1 MNKKDVEIVGQ
12 PSMKRS
18 PSKELRR
25 CTECDFNCYGEI
37 PFKKHCDS
45 VHRQCTLFQCAICEF
60 EATSLPLLNAHMQA
74 KHTDKE
80 RDTHLCNKCEKSFPY
95 RFLLEN
101 HICFKCNK
109 CSFIGNSSIA
119 IASHVQ
125 ANHEKVSV
133 QIETN
138 IRFQCELCDYTY
150 KYNIQIKKHRQAA
163 HNSTDTN
170 EEFPCEE
177 CNLSFG
183 NSKYLEEHMQS
194 YHHNTAVPC
203 SYCGIPLDKKDYRE
217 HMLEFHEDT
226 VILYTIGKQVD
237 ELHEKLETI
246 EAFKSDLIHNM
257 KNLMNAQN
265 EIKQELFLIRNN
277 QINKNYSSPEPKKE
291 TSKISAA
298 VKETNS
304 DKVKTTRSYAK
315 VASKKIDVKD
325 DGKKEKDKKIDT
337 KRDGKTVDRTNY
349 ENRRHH
355 SKTQRP
361 YYQSHYHSNNEKYPR
376 NYHRNINYRHK
387 EHLSIPRNSYFI
399 GQEQSQRFKQSRS
412 FYEPRQYGQ
421 SYYGHRRY
429 FHDDRID
436 YRGRNFSPVRSYN
449 YDQHYSPRDIDI
461 RSRRHGY
468 HQPSH
473 RGRYN
478 VEVSNR
484 FDLLGN

>member
-1 MNKKDVEIVGQ
+1 MKGISVKRIRNSIEQNLFTCKTCIITFKNFSSLSLHKSEHTAISPRTSPALLLIGNSTRNNSLAQEVLLCEDVTLDDPSLVVCEEASEKVQVVSMNKKDVEIVRQ

-18 PSKELRR
+18 PSKELRK

-37 PFKKHCDS
+37 PFKKHYDS

-183 NSKYLEEHMQS
+183 NSKYLEEHVQS

-203 SYCGIPLDKKDYRE
+203 SYCGIPLDKK
-217 HMLEFHEDT
+217 
-226 VILYTIGKQVD
+226 
-237 ELHEKLETI
+237 
-246 EAFKSDLIHNM
+246 
-257 KNLMNAQN
+257 
-265 EIKQELFLIRNN
+265 
-277 QINKNYSSPEPKKE
+277 
-291 TSKISAA
+291 
-298 VKETNS
+298 
-304 DKVKTTRSYAK
+304 
-315 VASKKIDVKD
+315 
-325 DGKKEKDKKIDT
+325 
-337 KRDGKTVDRTNY
+337 
-349 ENRRHH
+349 
-355 SKTQRP
+355 
-361 YYQSHYHSNNEKYPR
+361 
-376 NYHRNINYRHK
+376 
-387 EHLSIPRNSYFI
+387 
-399 GQEQSQRFKQSRS
+399 
-412 FYEPRQYGQ
+412 
-421 SYYGHRRY
+421 
-429 FHDDRID
+429 
-436 YRGRNFSPVRSYN
+436 
-449 YDQHYSPRDIDI
+449 
-461 RSRRHGY
+461 
-468 HQPSH
+468 
-473 RGRYN
+473 
-478 VEVSNR
+478 
-484 FDLLGN
+484 